1 MTHKNLKTHKIET
14 TSYIWHS
21 LLLENQINIDGIIV
35 EVAPG
40 HETKIGNALALLGF
54 KGTIFLIE
62 PDRKTACLIQKTYRE
77 ILPQAMV
84 KKVVKPLQDVEVG
97 VDVPGNIDALVASH
111 PFDDMVLS
119 CIVNDP
125 FLFSRERED
134 RKSLSN
140 LTKKLY
146 DGTSDE
152 DYQRGVKTTVKTWKD
167 FVKRSRPNYFIASQ
181 YPSYTLEKK
190 GLTQRQNSGFAVLEK
205 LKSFYKNSLLE
216 QHQNI
221 SFGYKS
227 ELKWWIIAENPHADL
242 AYNLEQRP
250 LAIKRLGKSV
260 FVSQQVRKMHPEE
273 YNVVYVNNEYF
284 NNSNFKQV
292 EDLALA
298 IDDKKTFSRE
308 TILAYSDRQKDRTD
322 IGLSGNCGSGRAV
335 YYGDKFNILGV
346 GKTTLCKSTV
356 PSHSTGRLELV
367 GAMRRVILSKWIN

>member
-1 MTHKNLKTHKIET
+1 MTLYKVEKTSH
-14 TSYIWHS
+14 IWHS
-21 LLLENQINIDGIIV
+21 LFIKSRINKNGVIV

-40 HETKIGNALALLGF
+40 HEPKIGNALALLGF

-140 LTKKLY
+140 NKKKLY

-167 FVKRSRPNYFIASQ
+167 
-181 YPSYTLEKK
+181 
-190 GLTQRQNSGFAVLEK
+190 
-205 LKSFYKNSLLE
+205 
-216 QHQNI
+216 
-221 SFGYKS
+221 
-227 ELKWWIIAENPHADL
+227 
-242 AYNLEQRP
+242 
-250 LAIKRLGKSV
+250 
-260 FVSQQVRKMHPEE
+260 
-273 YNVVYVNNEYF
+273 
-284 NNSNFKQV
+284 
-292 EDLALA
+292 
-298 IDDKKTFSRE
+298 
-308 TILAYSDRQKDRTD
+308 
-322 IGLSGNCGSGRAV
+322 
-335 YYGDKFNILGV
+335 
-346 GKTTLCKSTV
+346 
-356 PSHSTGRLELV
+356 
-367 GAMRRVILSKWIN
+367 